1 MTDILDMACRT
12 LIKIKFYKKD
22 LVKENKMLTRCLTLI
37 GLIATLLIS
46 SGCGVKETMLD
57 RNWGKSFELA
67 KSNQIL
73 NGPDEQVTEANIGK
87 YRGYSKKQTSNKLEN
102 STIQK

>member
-1 MTDILDMACRT
+1 LAESNGFSGDVLSDSRRIREDT
-12 LIKIKFYKKD
+12 
-22 LVKENKMLTRCLTLI
+22 MLTRCLTLI

-46 SGCGVKETMLD
+46 SGCGVKESMLTK
-57 RNWGKSFELA
+57 NWGKSFELA
-67 KSNQIL
+67 KSNQII

-87 YRGYSKKQTSNKLEN
+87 YRGYAEKQASNKLGD

>member
-1 MTDILDMACRT
+1 
-12 LIKIKFYKKD
+12 
-22 LVKENKMLTRCLTLI
+22 MLTRCFILI

-46 SGCGVKETMLD
+46 SGYGVKETMLD

-73 NGPDEQVTEANIGK
+73 NKPDEQVTETNIGK
-87 YRGYSKKQTSNKLEN
+87 YRGYSEKQTSNKLEN
-102 STIQK
+102 STIQSK

>member
-1 MTDILDMACRT
+1 MAESNGFSGDVLSDSRR
-12 LIKIKFYKKD
+12 IKED
-22 LVKENKMLTRCLTLI
+22 TMLTRCFILI

-46 SGCGVKETMLD
+46 SGCGVKESMLD

-87 YRGYSKKQTSNKLEN
+87 YRGYSEKQTSNKLSD
-102 STIQK
+102 STIQSK

>member
-1 MTDILDMACRT
+1 
-12 LIKIKFYKKD
+12 
-22 LVKENKMLTRCLTLI
+22 MLTRCLTLI

-73 NGPDEQVTEANIGK
+73 NGQDEQVTEANIGK

>member
-1 MTDILDMACRT
+1 
-12 LIKIKFYKKD
+12 
-22 LVKENKMLTRCLTLI
+22 MLTRCLTLI
-37 GLIATLLIS
+37 GLIATLLIF

-73 NGPDEQVTEANIGK
+73 NGPDEQVAEANIGK

>member
-1 MTDILDMACRT
+1 
-12 LIKIKFYKKD
+12 
-22 LVKENKMLTRCLTLI
+22 MLTRCLTLI

-46 SGCGVKETMLD
+46 SGCGVKESMLD

-67 KSNQIL
+67 KSNQII

-87 YRGYSKKQTSNKLEN
+87 YRGYAEKQTSNKLGD
-102 STIQK
+102 STIQSK

>member
-1 MTDILDMACRT
+1 
-12 LIKIKFYKKD
+12 
-22 LVKENKMLTRCLTLI
+22 MLTRCLTLI
-37 GLIATLLIS
+37 GLIATLLIA

-57 RNWGKSFELA
+57 RNWGKSFESA

-73 NGPDEQVTEANIGK
+73 NPEAGKDPVTEANIGK
-87 YRGYSKKQTSNKLEN
+87 YMGYGKKQTSNKLDD

>member
-1 MTDILDMACRT
+1 
-12 LIKIKFYKKD
+12 
-22 LVKENKMLTRCLTLI
+22 MLTRCLTLI

-57 RNWGKSFELA
+57 RNWGKSFESA

-73 NGPDEQVTEANIGK
+73 NRPDEQVTEANIGK
-87 YRGYSKKQTSNKLEN
+87 YRGYGKK
-102 STIQK
+102 